1 MLNLSFPG
9 NTGYF
14 IDRTTV
20 PFTQI
25 LSGNNS
31 IAFTNAATS
40 LFAAK
45 IDAGNFCVPIMWY
58 IYNSTG
64 NTLTQGVFKNGSGDW
79 NSIADI
85 TGDGWTVLY
94 PLDKVKGNHT
104 HIGAIDQYLTLS
116 FNSPLA
122 AISGGLTIYTC
133 FTAVPKTA
141 TI

>member
-9 NTGYF
+9 NAGYY

-25 LSGNNS
+25 VNGNNTF
-31 IAFTNAATS
+31 AFTSAATS

-64 NTLTQGVFKNGSGDW
+64 LDFSQAVFKNGTGDW

-85 TGDGWTVLY
+85 LGDNWTVIY
-94 PLDKVKGNHT
+94 PLDKTKVNHQ
-104 HIGAIDQYLTLS
+104 HIGAIDEYLSLT

-122 AISGGLTIYTC
+122 AIVGGLTIYTC
-133 FTAVPKTA
+133 FTAVPRQPV
-141 TI
+141 I

>member
-1 MLNLSFPG
+1 MLNLSFQG

-20 PFTQI
+20 PFSQI
-25 LSGNNS
+25 VNGNNTF
-31 IAFTNAATS
+31 AFTSAATS

-64 NTLTQGVFKNGSGDW
+64 LDFAQAVWKNGTGDW
-79 NSIADI
+79 NSNADVIADN
-85 TGDGWTVLY
+85 WTVIF
-94 PLDKVKGNHT
+94 PLDKTKVNHQ
-104 HIGAIDQYLTLS
+104 HIGTIDEYLSLT

-122 AISGGLTIYTC
+122 ATTGGLTIYTC
-133 FTAVPKTA
+133 FTAVPITA